1 MNVQRIPVLLVEDQ
15 TMVRQGLR
23 SALESYP
30 NIEVV
35 GEAADGET
43 AINKAAKLQP
53 AVVVVDINL
62 PKMDGITATRVI
74 KSQQPEMIVLGL
86 SVDPKDYEIYAMKK
100 AGAFEVLKKDEAVND
115 LYAAIQ
121 RAVACIQ
128 PVVILKDPA
137 LPETATQVS
146 DQTSSPSSQSSDC

>member
-121 RAVACIQ
+121 RAVASIQ